1 VTVELQAQGAGQ
13 VRPPVQHSEIPK
25 GTLALLVGAW
35 LLLTE
40 GGLGMLFLPVIVF
53 STPTNLPPGD
63 IGAFALCSLACLG
76 AGLVLYSRWTWSIW
90 LAIAVPIAVAAWLLA
105 SGGLTSQ
112 GQGVVAAGFAA
123 VTAVLVIVGHRA
135 AGRPEALALASA
147 GVPFRVK
154 VGLVWV
160 SIFLVIGIML
170 ALFQLDTDWIKEN
183 FTYIAK
189 GLKYTIL
196 LAFWAIILA
205 VVLALLGALGR
216 LSKNPVA
223 FGLSGFYTSFFR
235 GTPLIVQLTVI
246 YLALPQI
253 GANLGRLSLVNLLT
267 LTTFVA
273 GVIGLGFNYGAYMTE
288 IFRAGIQ
295 SVGHG
300 QAEAADALGMSYAQ
314 RMRRVVLPQAVR
326 VIIPP
331 TGNEF
336 IAMMKDTA
344 LVAFLGSTVT
354 QSELFLRARL
364 AGEADNQKLEAL
376 LMAAALYWI
385 LTAIFTF
392 FQRKLETKV
401 NRGYV
406 RGGAGAPARARSKMW
421 MSGSAAGGPAGG
433 AMMVELPEPPEG
445 DTPTVEE
452 P

>member
-1 VTVELQAQGAGQ
+1 MSVELQAQGADQ
-13 VRPPVQHSEIPK
+13 VRPPVQHSEVPR
-25 GTLALLVGAW
+25 GTLSLLSGAW

-40 GGLGMLFLPVIVF
+40 GGLGLLFLPVIIF
-53 STPTNLPPGD
+53 TTKTDLPPTD
-63 IGAFALCSLACLG
+63 IAAFGVCSLACLG
-76 AGLVLYSRWTWSIW
+76 AGALLYSRRTWSIW
-90 LAIAVPIAVAAWLLA
+90 PGIAVPIGVAAWLLA

-112 GQGVVAAGFAA
+112 GQGVLAGVFAVVVTVLLLIGHLAAGHPDAM
-123 VTAVLVIVGHRA
+123 
-135 AGRPEALALASA
+135 ALASA
-147 GVPFRVK
+147 GIPFRLK
-154 VGLVWV
+154 VGLVWAA
-160 SIFLVIGIML
+160 IFLVIGIL
-170 ALFQLDTDWIKEN
+170 LGLFQLDTEWLKVN
-183 FTYIAK
+183 ASYVAK

-196 LAFWAIILA
+196 LALGAIVLA
-205 VVLALLGALGR
+205 VILALLGALGR

-223 FGLSGFYTSFFR
+223 FGISGFYTSFFR
-235 GTPLIVQLTVI
+235 GTPLIVQLTII

-253 GANLGRLSLVNLLT
+253 GGNLGRLSLVNLLT
-267 LTTFVA
+267 FSTFVA
-273 GVIGLGFNYGAYMTE
+273 GIVGLGLNYGAYMTE

-300 QAEAADALGMSYAQ
+300 QAEAADALGMGYAQ

-364 AGEADNQKLEAL
+364 AGDADNRRLESL
-376 LMAAALYWI
+376 LLAAALYWV

-392 FQRKLETKV
+392 FQRKLEAKV
-401 NRGYV
+401 GRGYV
-406 RGGAGAPARARSKMW
+406 RSDGSETRARSKMFL
-421 MSGSAAGGPAGG
+421 SGSAAGTGG
-433 AMMVELPEPPEG
+433 GGMMVQLPEPPEG
-445 DTPTVEE
+445 DGPTVGRG